1 MQVVGELLLLL
12 GALLFVLA
20 GIGLTRFRATLTRM
34 HSLSKASTLGM
45 LLVLGGGFLI
55 VDTANARTFLVVT
68 AILQVLASPVSAIV
82 ISRATYRAA
91 NIPNRLDASDDLAGR
106 DQS

>member
-1 MQVVGELLLLL
+1 MRIVGEVLLLF
-12 GALLFVLA
+12 GALLFLLA
-20 GIGLTRFRATLTRM
+20 GIGLNRFRATLTRM

-45 LLVLGGGFLI
+45 LLMLSGGFLI
-55 VDTANARTFLVVT
+55 FDNANARTFLVVT

-91 NIPNRLDASDDLAGR
+91 NIPNRLDADDDLARR